1 MIKKDI
7 FAVALIVLVLAAGYF
22 VYSSYFKTTQ
32 INSKDSTITNPK
44 APDSADL
51 IDLNRPDSKSNR
63 IIRLYYPNSKEAEKV
78 GDVCSRDSI
87 LPVTRN
93 IPISK
98 TPITD
103 AIRLLIKG
111 QITESEKAQGF
122 KTEFPHEGFELSDIN
137 LKPDGT
143 LFLQFT
149 EVPGFTGGG
158 SCRIVILTSQIVK
171 TAMQFSEVKAVKFLP
186 EEIFQP

>member
-1 MIKKDI
+1 MLKKLYEI
-7 FAVALIVLVLAAGYF
+7 LLMLVVLGAIYF
-22 VYSSYFKTTQ
+22 IYSSYFKTPQ
-32 INSKDSTITNPK
+32 INPIGSNAVDSK
-44 APDSADL
+44 APDS
-51 IDLNRPDSKSNR
+51 IDLTGSNKPDSKSNR

-87 LPVTRN
+87 LPVTRR

-103 AIRLLIKG
+103 AINLLIKG
-111 QITESEKAQGF
+111 QVTEAEKAQGF
-122 KTEFPHEGFELSDIN
+122 NTEFPHEGFELADIN
-137 LKPDGT
+137 LKEDGT
-143 LFLQFT
+143 LILQFT
-149 EVPGFTGGG
+149 EVSGFTTGG
-158 SCRIVILTSQIVK
+158 SCRIVLLTSQITK